1 MIIKQLQSIVIAPL
15 VKNSVSAGKILTFE
29 LTKELFL
36 TNSLLTIEKLSV
48 DFGEGNTT
56 QILRLGDKCQAK
68 FATAGSKTL
77 RFELLL
83 SNGKKHTTYATL
95 EAL

>member
-1 MIIKQLQSIVIAPL
+1 M
-15 VKNSVSAGKILTFE
+15 LTFE

-48 DFGEGNTT
+48 DFGEGNTSQT
-56 QILRLGDKCQAK
+56 LRLGDNCQAK
-68 FATAGSKTL
+68 FATAGTKTL

-95 EAL
+95 EVL